1 VKLRCER
8 DNLLD
13 ALATAGRAGSS
24 RSGGSTVLP
33 GTRLSLV
40 GDRLEVTGTDQDLTI
55 STEVAVAGLNDGV
68 VVAPGRLLTDIV
80 RALEPGAVLVEGDEE
95 ELQVSA
101 GRSQFTLRP
110 YRAGDFPHL
119 PSPSGATV
127 SLSTTGL
134 AEALRQVVRAASSED
149 TRPVLTGV
157 LMAAEAE
164 GMRLVATDSY
174 RLAVKDLPGAKGVLE
189 EGQKVLVPSRA
200 LSELQRLLGNEAD
213 AVEIHLGA
221 HDVRFA
227 VGHVKLTTRLI
238 EGEFPPYKQLIPFN
252 YPNRLVISREAFL
265 DAIRRV
271 RLVAR
276 DATTPARI
284 SLRSGTVQLSVI
296 TNDWG
301 QAVEEVDAKYEGAEM
316 TIAFNPQYLAEG
328 VEAITGDE
336 VVLETID
343 ALKPATLKPTDKTD
357 YVYLLMPVRVA

>member
-1 VKLRCER
+1 MKLRCER
-8 DNLLD
+8 DNLLE
-13 ALATAGRAGSS
+13 ALTTAGRAGSG
-24 RSGGSTVLP
+24 RSGATAVLP
-33 GTRLSLV
+33 GIRLSLA
-40 GDRLEVTGTDQDLTI
+40 GDHLEVTGTDQDLTI
-55 STEVAVAGLNDGV
+55 STEVAVAGLSDGV
-68 VVAPGRLLTDIV
+68 VVAPARLLTDIV
-80 RALEPGAVLVEGDEE
+80 RALEPGAVMLQGDEE

-110 YRAGDFPHL
+110 YRPGDFPHL
-119 PSPSGATV
+119 PTPSGASV
-127 SLSTTGL
+127 SLSTAGL

-157 LMAAEAE
+157 LMAAESE
-164 GMRLVATDSY
+164 GLRLVATDSY
-174 RLAVKDLPGAKGVLE
+174 RLAVKDLPGAKGVLG

-200 LSELQRLLGNEAD
+200 LAE
-213 AVEIHLGA
+213 AVELRLGA
-221 HDVRFA
+221 HDVRFEI
-227 VGHVKLTTRLI
+227 GQVKLTTRLI
-238 EGEFPPYKQLIPFN
+238 EGEFPPYRQLIPFN
-252 YPNRLVISREAFL
+252 YPNRLVIAREPFL

-284 SLRSGTVQLSVI
+284 SLRADTAQLSVI

-301 QAVEEVDAKYEGAEM
+301 QAVEEVDAKYEGTEM

-328 VEAITGDE
+328 VEAITGEE

-343 ALKPATLKPTDKTD
+343 ALKPATLKPTDKAD